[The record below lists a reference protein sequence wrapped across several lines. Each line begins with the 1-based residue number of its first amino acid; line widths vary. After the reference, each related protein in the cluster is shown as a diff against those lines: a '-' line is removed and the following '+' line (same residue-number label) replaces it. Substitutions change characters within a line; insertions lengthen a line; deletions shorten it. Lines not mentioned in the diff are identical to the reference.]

1 MPDFQDF
8 SLTRNGT
15 VSLPNAPQWR
25 VELRI
30 TDSQTG
36 EELRDFTG
44 ANALSFP
51 QILGQLTAAQ
61 QDEFVAMSMAWLI
74 HKRAGTG

>member
-1 MPDFQDF
+1 MPDFQQF
-8 SLTRNGT
+8 AITRQANRNLNVPT
-15 VSLPNAPQWR
+15 WS
-25 VELRI
+25 VELLI

-36 EELRDFTG
+36 VVLRDFTG

-61 QDEFVAMSMAWLI
+61 QDEFVSRVIQMLI
-74 HKRAGTG
+74 LWRAGLE